1 MLPRHPFG
9 RTGHESSRA
18 IFGAAALWNVS
29 QARADAALELL
40 LAYGVNHID
49 TAASYGESEARIGPW
64 MKRHRQDFFLAT
76 KVEERTY
83 RPAWESIRRSLRR
96 LQVDQVDLLQL
107 HNVGDPQVWE
117 TVMGPGGALQAVLE
131 AQRQGLTRFIG
142 ITGHGTLIAHLHR
155 RALERVDFDAVL
167 LPYNYAMMQNPQYAA
182 DFEALMAVCQARN
195 VAVQTIKSIT
205 RRPWGTRPP
214 TRTTWYEPLEDQAD
228 IDAAVAYV
236 LSRPY
241 LFLNTAADLDLLPN
255 VLAAVARFDPERPPA
270 RAMAVV
276 AAERALEPLFTGP
289 M

>member
-1 MLPRHPFG
+1 MIPRYPFG
-9 RTGHESSRA
+9 RTGHLSSRA

-83 RPAWESIRRSLRR
+83 RPAWESIRRSLQR
-96 LQVDQVDLLQL
+96 LQVEQVDLLQL

-131 AQRQGLTRFIG
+131 AQQQGLTRFIG
-142 ITGHGTLIAHLHR
+142 ITGHGTLIARLHLQ
-155 RALERVDFDAVL
+155 ALERVDFDSVL

-205 RRPWGTRPP
+205 RRPWGARPQ

-241 LFLNTAADLDLLPN
+241 LFLNTVGDLDLLPR
-255 VLAAVARFDPERPPA
+255 VLDAVARFRPDQPPV
-270 RAMAVV
+270 RTMAAV